1 LIDVVKQLRERGTV
15 TAVESSPVHV
25 SRSGQPERTT
35 STRALRL
42 ASTASVLEALWHGEA
57 VTGSDL
63 IATTGLTR
71 ATVHDVCADLI
82 AAGWVEELADQR
94 AHGSYA
100 RGRPARRYGL
110 RARAGVVLGLE
121 ASSARCTALV
131 TDLLGTPLGTAESSC
146 RRDAGERRTAAAEA
160 AGAALAEAGATVE
173 EVLACTVA
181 VPAPVA
187 ASGRVEVRS
196 NPYWVLM
203 EAGLGEHLGRRLP
216 CPVRLANDADLAA
229 LAEGRRGGAAGVL
242 DHITVLADGG
252 FGAGLVAAG
261 SLVRGRWGRGGEM
274 RWLDLVSDVG
284 APIGLGP
291 LLALWDAEGTDAFP
305 ETHGP
310 LEVEPGTGDLEA
322 DLERAQRVLQAAG
335 DGDPRALAVAERAGR
350 HLARVVATAAG
361 LFDPEV
367 VVLAG
372 QLAADLDPV
381 VEVAARLLPDLLDEP
396 VPRLVTSPLGGG
408 VIAVGAAQ
416 QALDD
421 VRAQALRVRLPGAAA
436 ALADR

>member
-1 LIDVVKQLRERGTV
+1 MRSARPGQRER
-15 TAVESSPVHV
+15 A
-25 SRSGQPERTT
+25 T
-35 STRALRL
+35 STRSLRL
-42 ASTASVLEALWHGEA
+42 ASTAAVLDALWHGDA

-110 RARAGVVLGLE
+110 RARAGVVVGLE
-121 ASSARCTALV
+121 ASSARCAALV
-131 TDLLGTPLGTAESSC
+131 TDLLGARVGAAESAC

-160 AGAALAEAGATVE
+160 VAAALAEAGASADD
-173 EVLACTVA
+173 VLACTVA

-203 EAGLGEHLGRRLP
+203 EAGLREHLERLLP

-229 LAEGRRGGAAGVL
+229 LAEGRSGAAAGLL
-242 DHITVLADGG
+242 DHATVLADGG
-252 FGAGLVAAG
+252 FGAGLVTAG

-274 RWLDLVSDVG
+274 RWLDLVTGVG
-284 APIGLGP
+284 APVGLGP
-291 LLALWDAEGTDAFP
+291 LLALWDERGTDVAP
-305 ETHGP
+305 DPPGP
-310 LEVEPGTGDLEA
+310 LEAEPGTGDLEA
-322 DLERAQRVLQAAG
+322 DIERARQLLRLAADG
-335 DGDPRALAVAERAGR
+335 DGHALALADRAGQ

-367 VVLAG
+367 VVVAGELAE
-372 QLAADLDPV
+372 DLGPV
-381 VEVAARLLPDLLDEP
+381 VDVAARLLPDLLDEP
-396 VPRLVTSPLGGG
+396 VPRLVASALGGG
-408 VIAVGAAQ
+408 VIALGAVQ

-421 VRAQALRVRLPGAAA
+421 VRAGALELRLPGAAA
-436 ALADR
+436 SLAER